1 MIEIVLDIQYLQV
14 MNLDLEKLDLK
25 YSNRYKKQNL
35 NTYLELTGQ
44 TPYYDPDI
52 NLTVEDIYF
61 FSTATTEVDNYID
74 TVTLFKEGILKFHN
88 HKGIYGESVNKFINL
103 AQEQRTWYPT
113 KFVSEITGI
122 KVDKINKDGRT
133 DKIQRYVP
141 NTTQIGS
148 NRYNGDSLNSFYY
161 SNHR

>member
-14 MNLDLEKLDLK
+14 MNLDLEKLDLN

-35 NTYLELTGQ
+35 NTYLDLTGI
-44 TPYYDPDI
+44 TPYSDPDI

-61 FSTATTEVDNYID
+61 FSTPTTEVNNYID

-88 HKGIYGESVNKFINL
+88 HKGIYGESVNEFINL
-103 AQEQRTWYPT
+103 AQEQRLWYPT
-113 KFVSEITGI
+113 KFVSEITGL

-133 DKIQRYVP
+133 GKIQRYVP
-141 NTTQIGS
+141 QTALTGS
-148 NRYNGDSLNSFYY
+148 NRYNGDSLNSLYY
-161 SNHR
+161 PID